1 MMLFENN
8 RLRYFIVFALAI
20 VLYANTLF
28 HHFVLDDDVVI
39 LGNTYVQKGIE
50 GIPAIIAHDSFAGY
64 HKVGE
69 GKSILEG
76 GRYRPL
82 SLVIFAVLY
91 SVFGPDPF
99 PFHLLS
105 ILLYAFTG
113 VLMLKW
119 LLLLLKSDK
128 NQVWIAFA
136 TSLLFIAHPLH
147 TEVVANIKSADEI
160 LALLLG
166 IGAMYS
172 LLKSVDAQSNS
183 WAVSSFILM
192 VLACLAKENAI
203 TFLLLA
209 PLLVWFFRNVKIP
222 VLVRHSLPLIAGGF
236 LFLLLRY
243 LVLGVQPA
251 GLMMHDPL
259 NNPFLEW
266 NGNVWIACSQAVKA
280 ATVLYTFGLSLKLM
294 VIPYPLTHDYYP
306 FHIQLQ
312 AFSNTFVLFSLLILL
327 SMIAYATWGV
337 LRKKKAVFGIIFFL
351 ATISVTSNLF
361 FPIGAFL
368 AERFL
373 YLPSLGL
380 LMAFVF
386 GGSSLAG
393 KENSASMNYLV
404 GGILIA
410 LSILTIIRNPAWK
423 DNATLLRTDI
433 VSSPNSAKGQNDLGT
448 IILDEALK
456 TQDSIRQKVLFQEAY
471 PHLLRALELHPTYFD
486 AFLASAA
493 CAYYLGQYDQSI
505 SMYRRAITL
514 FPDQEK
520 PKIGIHYALQAYGH
534 DQWARHDTIASLTA
548 LKEAWYMKQD
558 TAIASALARY
568 YLELGQLDKS
578 KEWLEKTS
586 APIK

>member
-1 MMLFENN
+1 MLLSENI

-20 VLYANTLF
+20 VLYANTLY
-28 HHFVLDDDVVI
+28 HQFVLDDDVVI
-39 LGNTYVQKGIE
+39 TGNTYIQKGIE
-50 GIPAIIAHDSFAGY
+50 GIPSILAHDSFAGY

-69 GKSILEG
+69 GESIIEG

-82 SLVIFAVLY
+82 SLVFFAVVY
-91 SVFGPDPF
+91 SLFGPNPI
-99 PFHLLS
+99 PFHLFN
-105 ILLYAFTG
+105 ILLYALSG
-113 VLMLKW
+113 VVVLKW
-119 LLLLLKSDK
+119 LLLLLTSEK
-128 NQVWIAFA
+128 NGMWIAF
-136 TSLLFIAHPLH
+136 TTTLLFIAHPLH

-160 LALLLG
+160 LALLFG

-172 LLKSVDAQSNS
+172 LLKSVDTHSKI

-209 PLLVWFFRNVKIP
+209 PLSVWFFREIKIS
-222 VLVRHSLPLIAGGF
+222 VLVRRSMALIAGGI

-266 NGNVWIACSQAVKA
+266 NGNVWIACSPAVKA
-280 ATVLYTFGLSLKLM
+280 ATILYTFGLSLRLM

-312 AFSNTFVLFSLLILL
+312 SFSNTFVLFSLLIML
-327 SMIAYATWGV
+327 SMIAYATWSM
-337 LRKKKAVFGIIFFL
+337 LRKKKAGFGIIFFL
-351 ATISVTSNLF
+351 VPISITSNLF

-386 GGSSLAG
+386 WGSSLAG
-393 KENSASMNYLV
+393 KKNSGSVNYLIAS
-404 GGILIA
+404 ILIVF
-410 LSILTIIRNPAWK
+410 SFMTVMRNSAWK
-423 DNATLLRTDI
+423 DNATLIRTDI
-433 VSSPNSAKGQNDLGT
+433 EFSPNSAKGQNDLGT
-448 IILDEALK
+448 IFLEEALK
-456 TQDSIRQKVLFQEAY
+456 TQDSIQQKVLFLEAY

-486 AFLASAA
+486 AYLATGA
-493 CAYYLGQYDQSI
+493 CAYYLEQYDQSV
-505 SMYRRAITL
+505 STYRRAITL
-514 FPDQEK
+514 YPDQEK

-534 DQWARHDTIASLTA
+534 DQWARHDTIASLAA
-548 LKEAWYMKQD
+548 LIEAWNMKQD

-568 YLELGQLDKS
+568 YLELGQLDKTR
-578 KEWLEKTS
+578 EWRKKAFGGFE
-586 APIK
+586 